1 MKIKQIPLSTSEA
14 WRLYNQGQDVR
25 AVSNYRFYGKPLPKD
40 LVYEDF
46 TAKKRLWVL
55 QLSEEDSELIDKKC
69 KKRGRKMVGGLYL
82 TATGLA
88 LFMLYLSNTP
98 SPKFSPNELLIYGN
112 ALIFLGCYLFV
123 SLFESF
129 KAEEQAWALMYK
141 KFKISD
147 WQNS

>member
-25 AVSNYRFYGKPLPKD
+25 VVSNYRFYGKPLPKGLD
-40 LVYEDF
+40 YEDF
-46 TAKKRLWVL
+46 TSKQRLWVL
-55 QLSEEDSELIDKKC
+55 QLNEEDSKLIDKNC

-82 TATGLA
+82 TGTGMV
-88 LFMLYLSNTP
+88 LFMLYLSKVP

-112 ALIFLGCYLFV
+112 ALIILGCYLFV

-129 KAEEQAWALMYK
+129 KEEEKAWALMYK

-147 WQNS
+147 WKNS